1 MKGQIV
7 CRMTA
12 LDRSERTGMRFFDC
26 PISPVADT
34 RRSRVLHTLITVL
47 LSLCVLA
54 NMAMIFR
61 MSAEDRS
68 ESGDRSGEIADAVVD
83 VVYPDFEQRPVAE
96 QESIFQK
103 VHKFI
108 RKLAH
113 FSEFALLGFLTAI
126 LVTHLAARYSRLT
139 PVLQWMMPAAF
150 CLLYAA
156 SDEIHQIFTERG
168 PSVTDVL
175 LDFTGAICGILVAR
189 IIIWIA
195 CTVIAK
201 AHAQRE
207 KGVISA

>member
-1 MKGQIV
+1 
-7 CRMTA
+7 
-12 LDRSERTGMRFFDC
+12 MRFFDC

-34 RRSRVLHTLITVL
+34 RRSRVLHALITVL
-47 LSLCVLA
+47 LSLWVLA
-54 NMAMIFR
+54 NMAMIFS
-61 MSAEDRS
+61 MSAEDRA

-113 FSEFALLGFLTAI
+113 FSEFALLGFLTAF
-126 LVTHLAARYSRLT
+126 LVARYSRLT
-139 PVLQWMMPAAF
+139 AVLQWLMPAAF
-150 CLLYAA
+150 CLAYAA

-207 KGVISA
+207 KGVILA